1 MQAQLEGCKRNHEV
15 YTKIA
20 RELSLA
26 GYNRTYGQC
35 REKPKKLKMEY
46 KKMSNKRTK
55 TVQGRYPEWDFY
67 DAMDDV
73 LGHNPSTQPVVV
85 VDTLKDSQVQ
95 DTQLDDDLLH
105 DTEGKLLSLTWILLI
120 SLLPVLWVAM
130 M

>member
-1 MQAQLEGCKRNHEV
+1 
-15 YTKIA
+15 
-20 RELSLA
+20 
-26 GYNRTYGQC
+26 
-35 REKPKKLKMEY
+35 MEY
-46 KKMSNKRTK
+46 KKISNKRTK

-73 LGHNPSTQPVVV
+73 QGHNSSTQPVVV

-105 DTEGKLLSLTWILLI
+105 DTEGKLLSLTWILLM